1 MESKVESSKFGYKI
15 TSEIY
20 DLGGVRIYRIEPGI
34 IVSEYYGNVLLD
46 IDLAVKIN
54 KQICRLTE
62 GKAVPQLFLACE
74 GLSVTKQVREWGTT
88 SLANRYTSL
97 TAVVCNQ
104 LAHKI
109 LGNFVIKVQK
119 PFRPTKMFS
128 KPETAIEWLISK
140 LQ

>member
-1 MESKVESSKFGYKI
+1 MNIESLQEKFGRKI

-20 DLGGVRIYRIEPGI
+20 DLGGVRLYSIEPGI
-34 IVSEYYGNVLLD
+34 IVSEYYKDIVLD
-46 IDLAVKIN
+46 VHLANKIQH
-54 KQICRLTE
+54 QICRLSGGE
-62 GKAVPQLFLACE
+62 AVPHLFVACE
-74 GLSVTKQVREWGTT
+74 GLIVSKQVREWGTT

-97 TAVVCNQ
+97 SAVVCNE
-104 LAHKI
+104 LAHRI

-128 KPETAIEWLISK
+128 TPESAIEWLHSK